1 MTSSFNPQS
10 EIPNPQLLRLFVYG
24 TLKRGFW
31 NHDRFCRG
39 VLAVED
45 AVVRGRLFETSSGI
59 PVLKVPEE
67 DILAV
72 GTTNPLADVAT
83 QAHVTARMSNPEP
96 TPDRLP
102 NKGTGAPWGPVYGEL
117 LTFDNPENRLP
128 ATCPAIARRAA
139 ADRPAGGVS
148 PRRSLRL
155 QTTSPSGMYCA
166 RRLVGGLAVFGN
178 NRSQGLEIPAFR
190 QMAFLTLS
198 RMFAGAISLAFRPAN
213 DITYAIKF
221 EQKPEVCRPDD
232 ERFTEWIM
240 KIQICRP
247 W

>member
-1 MTSSFNPQS
+1 MTDTPMNPAMNQTEPS
-10 EIPNPQLLRLFVYG
+10 NANTSGMLRLFVYG

-45 AVVRGRLFETSSGI
+45 ALVRGRLFETSSGI
-59 PVLKVPEE
+59 PVLQVPEE

-117 LTFDNPENRLP
+117 LAFDDPETRLP
-128 ATCPAIARRAA
+128 AIDRLEGFHPGGPCLYRRVLFPVQVNGADLPAWLYVSEDPISGRLT
-139 ADRPAGGVS
+139 PLGG
-148 PRRSLRL
+148 
-155 QTTSPSGMYCA
+155 
-166 RRLVGGLAVFGN
+166 
-178 NRSQGLEIPAFR
+178 
-190 QMAFLTLS
+190 S
-198 RMFAGAISLAFRPAN
+198 RWHR
-213 DITYAIKF
+213 
-221 EQKPEVCRPDD
+221 KP
-232 ERFTEWIM
+232 
-240 KIQICRP
+240 
-247 W
+247 

>member
-1 MTSSFNPQS
+1 MTDTPMNQAMNQAMNPTEPS
-10 EIPNPQLLRLFVYG
+10 NANTNGMLRLFVYG

-39 VLAVED
+39 VLTVED

-59 PVLKVPEE
+59 PVLEVPEE

-117 LTFDNPENRLP
+117 LAFDDPETRLP
-128 ATCPAIARRAA
+128 AIDRLEGFHPGGPCLYRRVLVSVRANGTLPPAWLYV
-139 ADRPAGGVS
+139 ADVTEYLGFKP
-148 PRRSLRL
+148 L
-155 QTTSPSGMYCA
+155 PSGKW
-166 RRLVGGLAVFGN
+166 
-178 NRSQGLEIPAFR
+178 RS
-190 QMAFLTLS
+190 
-198 RMFAGAISLAFRPAN
+198 
-213 DITYAIKF
+213 
-221 EQKPEVCRPDD
+221 
-232 ERFTEWIM
+232 
-240 KIQICRP
+240 
-247 W
+247 